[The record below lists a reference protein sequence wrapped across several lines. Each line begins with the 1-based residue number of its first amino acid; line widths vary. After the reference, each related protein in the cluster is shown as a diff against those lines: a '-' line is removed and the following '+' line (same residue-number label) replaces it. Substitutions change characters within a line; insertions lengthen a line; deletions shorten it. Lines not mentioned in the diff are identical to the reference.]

1 MFRGKAREVRLRR
14 FVLKTDR
21 EDVKRKLRMELPDRR
36 FRGRPERRFRDMIE
50 DKKEEMRMQRT
61 ERWRQRWGRRKGH
74 LNRLSMM
81 YS

>member
-21 EDVKRKLRMELPDRR
+21 EDVKRMLRMELPGRS
-36 FRGRPERRFRDMIE
+36 FRGRRGDLGTETRT
-50 DKKEEMRMQRT
+50 QRT
-61 ERWRQRWGRRKGH
+61 ERWSQRWGRRKGH